1 MNRGMHAGDLT
12 LAEDGRFRGM
22 VTGTLTIATGCTVD
36 MAGMVT
42 GSLVVEPGASVLM
55 SGMVNGGIV
64 DLGGQIAVTGMVT
77 G

>member
-1 MNRGMHAGDLT
+1 MHAGDLT

-22 VTGTLTIATGCTVD
+22 VTGTLTIAAGCSVE

-42 GSLVVEPGASVLM
+42 GTLVVESGAEVLV
-55 SGMVNGGIV
+55 SGMVTGGIV
-64 DLGGQIAVTGMVT
+64 DRGGRVAVTGMVS